1 MLEIAPD
8 DVPGAGAERRI
19 AQARTAGASAGAA
32 AVKAA
37 GAARRVLFSPF
48 TNTTNPYIDIVKRVL
63 TQVGY
68 EVEPLSA
75 RGLLGGGFV
84 HLFSRNTVLVFHWLE
99 LRPFRRKGTRT
110 LLSPVGCLVFAFY
123 CFVICVGRAKVVYF
137 VHDHAVH
144 DTVGV
149 MRRLSMK
156 LMAFVRGLADARVV
170 HAPTFEGKY
179 RARYLPHPLYWD
191 VPGYEATPRA
201 RRDAGVDGAEAVAGV
216 PDVQGVEDTKDD
228 TQPLFAMLGTIRPY
242 KDLAAVL
249 DVWPQECRLEIAGNG
264 SADYV
269 KTLHDVMDRR
279 ALNDTVTI
287 DARFLSDQ
295 EFEQRISGTDVL
307 VLPHVAD
314 SMLVSGAFFEA
325 IGRVPMLI
333 SRATPFMVWAAKK
346 FDNVL
351 LFDRI
356 DQLPELVRYAQRNW
370 HGAARQDKRELAMDE
385 FGWLACCRQYQ
396 QFFDAVVSGT
406 RASDERSS
414 FN

>member
-1 MLEIAPD
+1 MLDIAPD
-8 DVPGAGAERRI
+8 DASGAGAERRT
-19 AQARTAGASAGAA
+19 AQARVAEAPTGAA

-37 GAARRVLFSPF
+37 GAAQRVRVLFSPF

-63 TQVGY
+63 TQAGY
-68 EVEPLSA
+68 DVEPLSA
-75 RGLLGGGFV
+75 RGLLRGGFM
-84 HLFSRNTVLVFHWLE
+84 HLFSTKTVLVFHWLE

-110 LLSPVGCLVFAFY
+110 LLSPLGCLVFAFY
-123 CFVICVGRAKVVYF
+123 CLVICIGRAKVVYF

-144 DTVGV
+144 DTVGLI
-149 MRRLSMK
+149 RRISMK

-201 RRDAGVDGAEAVAGV
+201 HHDGAASVAASV
-216 PDVQGVEDTKDD
+216 DSL
-228 TQPLFAMLGTIRPY
+228 PLFTMLGTIRPY

-249 DVWPQECRLEIAGNG
+249 EVWPEECKLEIAGNG

-295 EFEQRISGTDVL
+295 EFEQRISRTDVL

-333 SRATPFMVWAAKK
+333 ARATPFMVWAAKK

-356 DQLPELVRYAQRNW
+356 EQLPELVRYAQHNW
-370 HGAARQDKRELAMDE
+370 QGAARQDKRELAMRE
-385 FGWLACCRQYQ
+385 FGWLACCRHYR

-406 RASDERSS
+406 LADDERSS
-414 FN
+414 FY

>member
-1 MLEIAPD
+1 MLDIAPD
-8 DVPGAGAERRI
+8 DASGAGAQRRT
-19 AQARTAGASAGAA
+19 AQARVMDASAGAA

-37 GAARRVLFSPF
+37 GAAQRVRVLFSPF

-68 EVEPLSA
+68 DVEPLSA
-75 RGLLGGGFV
+75 RGLLRGGFA
-84 HLFSRNTVLVFHWLE
+84 HLFSTKTVLVFHWLE

-123 CFVICVGRAKVVYF
+123 CLVICIGRAKVVYF

-144 DTVGV
+144 DTVGLI
-149 MRRLSMK
+149 RRMSMK

-201 RRDAGVDGAEAVAGV
+201 HDDGAASADS
-216 PDVQGVEDTKDD
+216 P
-228 TQPLFAMLGTIRPY
+228 PLFAMLGTIRPY

-249 DVWPQECRLEIAGNG
+249 DVWPEECKLEIAGNG

-295 EFEQRISGTDVL
+295 EFEQRISRTDVL

-333 SRATPFMVWAAKK
+333 ARATPFMVWAAKK

-356 DQLPELVRYAQRNW
+356 EQLPELVRYAQRNW
-370 HGAARQDKRELAMDE
+370 QGAARQDKRELAMRE
-385 FGWLACCRQYQ
+385 FGWLACCRHYR

-406 RASDERSS
+406 LADDERSS
-414 FN
+414 FY